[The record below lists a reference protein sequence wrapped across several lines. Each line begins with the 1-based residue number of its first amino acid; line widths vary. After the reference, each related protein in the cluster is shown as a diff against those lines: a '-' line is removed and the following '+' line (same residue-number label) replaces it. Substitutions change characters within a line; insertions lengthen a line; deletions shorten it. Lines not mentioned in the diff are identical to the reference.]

1 MGMRPGRSNVALCA
15 LIACLCVTLAP
26 RVAAAAPTLVLG
38 PEASYL
44 ELTPYTDVFE
54 EHGAS
59 LGVSD
64 VVARPFGPPGQLFA
78 DAKITYWL
86 RFRYLTAP
94 WHRFYL
100 FLGYKPSYVDL
111 YVAQPNGTFWHRRSG
126 ANVPYAQR
134 PTRDYGVVEFRLP
147 AAARVTTAYLRI
159 QSNEPSTALSVE
171 SERVLVTANA
181 VVIAMAGALC
191 AILLMLLLMNV
202 VLVVMLRR
210 AVYVYYA
217 TYILCQL
224 LYRLNDSGIA
234 GGVLWPNAAFS
245 WARGDVFFDGIT
257 VLAAT
262 LFLRAFLKLR
272 QTSPTLDRINL
283 VVGGIGLA
291 YGLAALA
298 GFPIR
303 PTLAW
308 NFAFFYVPLW
318 IVTIAYCRRRG
329 QVQAGILLVAWSAFM
344 IGSLLLDL
352 KNLGFGPENLTSR
365 FFFSYGPYFGLM
377 LECMLIT
384 MLLSFDA
391 RREYSLALEK
401 QVEER
406 TCQLDAALRTA
417 NAANKDL
424 ETFSYA
430 VSHDLR
436 APLRAISG
444 LANTLAEDYSDK
456 LEGAG
461 VRYIERI
468 TAGVTRMSEMIEALL
483 GLAGVTR
490 SPLHPERV
498 DLSAMANDVLE
509 ELMVAYPNRQVDLVV
524 ASGVSAVGD
533 ASLLR
538 NLLQNLLGN
547 ALKFTS
553 KQQAA
558 RVEFGAIERAGETA
572 YFVRDNGAGFDMK
585 QAAKLFGAFSRLHG
599 ADEFQGTGIGLATC
613 QRIVHRHHGEIWAE
627 AEVGKGASFYFTL
640 RSSDSGGGADV

>member
-1 MGMRPGRSNVALCA
+1 MVFLWVA
-15 LIACLCVTLAP
+15 LAP
-26 RVAAAAPTLVLG
+26 RAAAAAPTLVLG
-38 PEASYL
+38 PDTSYL
-44 ELTPYTDVFE
+44 ALTPYTDAFE
-54 EHGAS
+54 ERGSS
-59 LGVSD
+59 LGISD
-64 VVARPFGPPGQLFA
+64 VVARSFGPPGKLFT

-86 RFRYLTAP
+86 RFRYRTP
-94 WHRFYL
+94 RWRHFYL
-100 FLGYKPSYVDL
+100 FLGYKPSHVDL
-111 YVAQPNGTFWHRRSG
+111 YVAQPDGSFWHQRSG
-126 ANVPYAQR
+126 ADIPYAQR
-134 PTRDYGVVEFRLP
+134 PTRDYGVIEFRLP
-147 AAARVTTAYLRI
+147 EATRVTTAFVRI
-159 QSNEPSTALSVE
+159 QSDEPSTALSIE

-191 AILLMLLLMNV
+191 AILLMLLLMNL

-210 AVYVYYA
+210 AVYIYYA
-217 TYILCQL
+217 IYILCQL

-234 GGVLWPNAAFS
+234 GGLLWPGAAFS

-272 QTSPTLDRINL
+272 RVSPLLDRINL
-283 VVGGIGLA
+283 AVAGIGLA
-291 YGLAALA
+291 YAIAALV

-318 IVTIAYCRRRG
+318 IVTIAYCRRQG
-329 QVQAGILLVAWSAFM
+329 QVQAFILLVAWSAFM
-344 IGSLLLDL
+344 LGSLLLDL
-352 KNLGFGPENLTSR
+352 KNLGFGPENLIAR

-391 RREYSLALEK
+391 RREYSLILEK

-444 LANTLAEDYSDK
+444 FAHTLAEDYADK

-468 TAGVTRMSEMIEALL
+468 TAGVARMSEMIEALL

-498 DLSAMANDVLE
+498 DLSAMASDVLE

-533 ASLLR
+533 SSLLR

-553 KQQAA
+553 KRQDA
-558 RVEFGAIERAGETA
+558 RVEFGTTERGGETA
-572 YFVRDNGAGFDMK
+572 YFVRDNGAGFDMA

-640 RSSDSGGGADV
+640 RSASSGADADV